1 MKKQI
6 STAVAALLLVC
17 FLVELAPTMI
27 NSTGLALA
35 KWDSW
40 VGRNGFYFKRR
51 QWMADLRTVMAAIR
65 FLSASQ
71 STSPTNSWN
80 LDQAPTS
87 SLLETQTSTN
97 LLGTNGTA
105 STLKTS
111 HNGLA
116 RAERTM
122 GARHESSLEVQSPMF
137 AFDKC
142 SFADSQDRTDPV
154 WV

>member
-6 STAVAALLLVC
+6 STVVAALLLVC

-27 NSTGLALA
+27 NHTGLALA

-40 VGRNGFYFKRR
+40 RGRNGFYFKRR

-65 FLSASQ
+65 FLSESQ
-71 STSPTNSWN
+71 SMSPTNSWN
-80 LDQAPTS
+80 LDRSPTS

-105 STLKTS
+105 SILKTS
-111 HNGLA
+111 HKGLA

-122 GARHESSLEVQSPMF
+122 RRCHESSLEFQSQMF
-137 AFDKC
+137 AFAKC
-142 SFADSQDRTDPV
+142 SFADSQGRTDTV

>member
-6 STAVAALLLVC
+6 SAVVAALLLVC
-17 FLVELAPTMI
+17 FLVELAPTVIKSADM
-27 NSTGLALA
+27 ALA

-65 FLSASQ
+65 FLSESRSA
-71 STSPTNSWN
+71 SPTNSWN
-80 LDQAPTS
+80 LGQFPTS
-87 SLLETQTSTN
+87 SLLETEVSTN

-111 HNGLA
+111 HKGLA
-116 RAERTM
+116 RAER
-122 GARHESSLEVQSPMF
+122 
-137 AFDKC
+137 
-142 SFADSQDRTDPV
+142 
-154 WV
+154 